1 MQTLVAYEEKP
12 MTPRTS
18 QASRKIDRQ
27 AFAMQA
33 WEPTLEEMLS
43 EPVVQLM
50 MTVDGVRPDDVV
62 TLLREA
68 RERLD

>member
-1 MQTLVAYEEKP
+1 

-18 QASRKIDRQ
+18 QASRKTARNN
-27 AFAMQA
+27 FPMQA
-33 WEPTLEEMLS
+33 WEPTLDEMLA

-50 MTVDGVRPDDVV
+50 MTVDGVRPDEVV

>member
-1 MQTLVAYEEKP
+1 

-18 QASRKIDRQ
+18 QAGYKTERTT
-27 AFAMQA
+27 FAMHA
-33 WEPTLEEMLS
+33 WEPTLDEMLS

-50 MTVDGVRPDDVV
+50 MIVDGVRPDEVV
-62 TLLREA
+62 ILLREA

>member
-1 MQTLVAYEEKP
+1 

-18 QASRKIDRQ
+18 QASRKTAQRT
-27 AFAMQA
+27 FTMQA

-50 MTVDGVRPDDVV
+50 MTVDGVHPDEVV

-68 RERLD
+68 RARLD

>member
-1 MQTLVAYEEKP
+1 

-18 QASRKIDRQ
+18 QAGRKTERNT
-27 AFAMQA
+27 FAMHA
-33 WEPTLEEMLS
+33 WEPTLDEMLS

-50 MTVDGVRPDDVV
+50 MTVDGVRPDEVV
-62 TLLREA
+62 SLLRKA